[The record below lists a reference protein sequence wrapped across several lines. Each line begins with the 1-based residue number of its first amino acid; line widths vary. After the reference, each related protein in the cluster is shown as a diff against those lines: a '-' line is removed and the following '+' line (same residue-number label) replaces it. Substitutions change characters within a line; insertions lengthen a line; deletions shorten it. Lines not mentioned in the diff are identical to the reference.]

1 LDGPISVISSINSAN
16 AEVDNLV
23 EGNYTFELKV
33 LADGDISKRDTMKVI
48 VSAEPLTANAGNDQ
62 RITLPN
68 NSVNLS
74 GSGSGPITF
83 YQWRQLNGP
92 SKVMS
97 SIDNAAATVDNLVE
111 GVYQFELKVMSSGSV
126 SQRDTIEVT
135 VVYPPLSANAGADQ
149 EITLPTNSVKLL
161 GSGAGAISAYQW
173 RQLSGPSIVMS
184 SVDYASTPVNG
195 LIQGKYEFELKV
207 LDTVKNIS
215 VRDTMQVAVN
225 VSNTTYASKTM
236 STTSTSTSGATLGD
250 KEAFESLT
258 APSQQKTVAPTSTDL
273 KIYPNP
279 VEDITTLQINITEP
293 NSNVVIQIS
302 DMKGT
307 LVYKKQL
314 TAGVGLLTEK
324 INMSN
329 YTSGTYIITVIINS
343 VERQPIQALKL

>member
-1 LDGPISVISSINSAN
+1 VTSSVDF
-16 AEVDNLV
+16 AETYITGLV
-23 EGNYTFELKV
+23 EGVFQFELKV
-33 LADGDISKRDTMKVI
+33 LDNKNGCERDTM
-48 VSAEPLTANAGNDQ
+48 Q
-62 RITLPN
+62 
-68 NSVNLS
+68 
-74 GSGSGPITF
+74 
-83 YQWRQLNGP
+83 
-92 SKVMS
+92 
-97 SIDNAAATVDNLVE
+97 
-111 GVYQFELKVMSSGSV
+111 
-126 SQRDTIEVT
+126 VT
-135 VVYPPLSANAGADQ
+135 VSSPALGVNAGADQ
-149 EITLPTNSVKLL
+149 TITLPTNTVTLS
-161 GSGAGAISAYQW
+161 GSGQGLNISYQW

-236 STTSTSTSGATLGD
+236 TTTTTSTSGATLGD
-250 KEAFESLT
+250 KEAFASVT
-258 APSQQKTVAPTSTDL
+258 APSQQKTVAPASTDL

-279 VEDITTLQINITEP
+279 VEDITTLEINIAEP

-343 VERQPIQALKL
+343 VERQTIQALKL